1 MNLHLIKSSFVLLS
15 LNLVACTT
23 NTPAG
28 DGATPA
34 FGTTSAVGT
43 GPAIAQDA
51 MPEYCQGAAA
61 KQYGATLGNITT
73 ESAVPRSFGFLVE
86 GTANTGMQTYIFNCR
101 FDSSGSFIG
110 ISEE

>member
-1 MNLHLIKSSFVLLS
+1 MKLHFIKSSFLLLS

-28 DGATPA
+28 GGAA
-34 FGTTSAVGT
+34 VSVGT

-61 KQYGATLGNITT
+61 TQYGATSGNITT
-73 ESAVPRSFGFLVE
+73 QSAVARGDGFLVE
-86 GTANTGMQTYIFNCR
+86 GTADTGQKTYGFNCR
-101 FDSSGSFIG
+101 FDSSGNFIG
-110 ISEE
+110 ISEM

>member
-1 MNLHLIKSSFVLLS
+1 MKLHVIKSSVMVLS
-15 LNLVACTT
+15 LNLVACST

-28 DGATPA
+28 SGAAT
-34 FGTTSAVGT
+34 AVGT

-61 KQYGATLGNITT
+61 TQYGATPGNITT
-73 ESAVPRSFGFLVE
+73 DSAVARDGGFLVE
-86 GTANTGMQTYIFNCR
+86 GTADTGQKTYAFNCR

-110 ISEE
+110 ISEQ

>member
-1 MNLHLIKSSFVLLS
+1 MKLHLIKSSFLLLS

-28 DGATPA
+28 GATA
-34 FGTTSAVGT
+34 AVGT

-61 KQYGATLGNITT
+61 TQYGATPGNITT
-73 ESAVPRSFGFLVE
+73 ESAVARDFGFLVE

-101 FDSSGSFIG
+101 FDSTGNFIG